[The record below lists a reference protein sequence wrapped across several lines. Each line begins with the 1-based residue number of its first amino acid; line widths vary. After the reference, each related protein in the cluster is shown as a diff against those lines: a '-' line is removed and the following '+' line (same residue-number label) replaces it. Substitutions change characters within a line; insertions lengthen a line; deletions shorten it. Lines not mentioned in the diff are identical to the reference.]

1 MGLIH
6 EHKRPW
12 FLLLFLIPLLLL
24 LLKLGIPYP
33 SVPVDGN
40 VQAIHDGLKPQNG
53 NTAAFE
59 FNRLIVFTDGIGELA
74 FYNPGNSTQD
84 IVVKLTISDQE
95 LIDKLGVN
103 HRTFLD
109 QKRLEVLGEY
119 DPETYRQDLA
129 VSGRV
134 PAGSRLE
141 TLTLNALQDGTD
153 LPPGTYKGII
163 ELVFYDSESQE
174 KALLNSQLPVG
185 IEIR

>member
-1 MGLIH
+1 
-6 EHKRPW
+6 
-12 FLLLFLIPLLLL
+12 
-24 LLKLGIPYP
+24 
-33 SVPVDGN
+33 
-40 VQAIHDGLKPQNG
+40 
-53 NTAAFE
+53 
-59 FNRLIVFTDGIGELA
+59 
-74 FYNPGNSTQD
+74 
-84 IVVKLTISDQE
+84 
-95 LIDKLGVN
+95 
-103 HRTFLD
+103 
-109 QKRLEVLGEY
+109 

>member
-1 MGLIH
+1 MLFRSAGMMEGGIISCCGSAIRIEAKKYAGGLVGKNRDGILIKNYAVGLIH

-84 IVVKLTISDQE
+84 IVVKLS
-95 LIDKLGVN
+95 LI
-103 HRTFLD
+103 HI
-109 QKRLEVLGEY
+109 Y
-119 DPETYRQDLA
+119 
-129 VSGRV
+129 
-134 PAGSRLE
+134 
-141 TLTLNALQDGTD
+141 
-153 LPPGTYKGII
+153 
-163 ELVFYDSESQE
+163 
-174 KALLNSQLPVG
+174 
-185 IEIR
+185 

>member
-1 MGLIH
+1 MCI
-6 EHKRPW
+6 RD
-12 FLLLFLIPLLLL
+12 
-24 LLKLGIPYP
+24 
-33 SVPVDGN
+33 S
-40 VQAIHDGLKPQNG
+40 QNG

-163 ELVFYDSESQE
+163 ELDVYKRQVLWDVRQLQRRQINQKNRSMN
-174 KALLNSQLPVG
+174 LNSQPMSRQQRRILSLNKRRLKRPSAL
-185 IEIR
+185 